1 MNKHFNLAITGDTH
15 GDIDFDKMQPYFIPY
30 VSEDLQVDDIDI
42 MFICGDAGFV
52 WDGGNEDNKMKEK
65 ISALPYT
72 LLCVL
77 GNHENYDIIDNMPIE
92 EWNGIKVRRVT
103 NNCFYLVSPQI
114 FTLNNKTFFIMN
126 GASSIDKSLRK
137 PHISWWEHELP
148 TDEEIEQAKVLLEQH
163 NNKVDYI
170 ITHCAPTKV
179 LYQMFNRVYP
189 QDLDKLNA
197 FFDYVDAVVDYQNWW
212 CGHYHITQTFYFRE
226 GTKRLLYNW
235 IDKITC

>member
-1 MNKHFNLAITGDTH
+1 MKICVCGDCH
-15 GDIDFDKMQPYFIPY
+15 GEKDLDKLRPEFMPYYSSGIHANE
-30 VSEDLQVDDIDI
+30 VNI
-42 MFICGDAGFV
+42 MFIAGDAGFI
-52 WDGGNEDNKMKEK
+52 WYGDERDNKVLNQIKNF
-65 ISALPYT
+65 PYIM
-72 LLCVL
+72 LVIA

-126 GASSIDKSLRK
+126 GASSIAKSLRE

-197 FFDYVDAVVDYQNWW
+197 FFDYVDTVVDYQNWW